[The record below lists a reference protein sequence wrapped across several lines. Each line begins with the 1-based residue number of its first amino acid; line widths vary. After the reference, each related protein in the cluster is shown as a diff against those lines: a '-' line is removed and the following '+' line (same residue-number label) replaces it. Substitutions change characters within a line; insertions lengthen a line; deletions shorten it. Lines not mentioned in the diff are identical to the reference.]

1 MQESAYV
8 VIISVLL
15 IDDIQF
21 MIILIPNYETFMAMI
36 DNVKCPDGST
46 SHRGYF
52 CQISDGNAN
61 GYFFSV
67 SLFYKMLF
75 HTHRHEEVVR
85 QSTLGFCPSAHRWQ

>member
-46 SHRGYF
+46 SHR
-52 CQISDGNAN
+52 
-61 GYFFSV
+61 
-67 SLFYKMLF
+67 
-75 HTHRHEEVVR
+75 HEEVVR

>member
-61 GYFFSV
+61 GYFFLLV
-67 SLFYKMLF
+67 FFIKCCF
-75 HTHRHEEVVR
+75 IPIGTKK
-85 QSTLGFCPSAHRWQ
+85 